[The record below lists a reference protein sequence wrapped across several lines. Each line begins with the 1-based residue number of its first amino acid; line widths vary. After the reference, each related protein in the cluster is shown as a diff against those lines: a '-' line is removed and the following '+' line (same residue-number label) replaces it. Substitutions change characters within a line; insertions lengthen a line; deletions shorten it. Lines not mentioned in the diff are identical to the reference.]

1 MKAGSRASRAP
12 AILSAFWP
20 AFLPD
25 RLAAAF
31 RRGARARGLAAL
43 VGADLAGP
51 ALAALDCSFA
61 LLLECQ
67 TLFFSAAIS
76 SMVRA
81 EGAESG
87 ISSRISGSDFLPANS
102 SVALIR

>member
-12 AILSAFWP
+12 AILP

-25 RLAAAF
+25 RLAGAF

-43 VGADLAGP
+43 VGADLVGP

-67 TLFFSAAIS
+67 TLFLSAAIS
-76 SMVRA
+76 SMVRSEAA
-81 EGAESG
+81 ELR
-87 ISSRISGSDFLPANS
+87 ISSRISGSDSFRANS
-102 SVALIR
+102 SVALMTS